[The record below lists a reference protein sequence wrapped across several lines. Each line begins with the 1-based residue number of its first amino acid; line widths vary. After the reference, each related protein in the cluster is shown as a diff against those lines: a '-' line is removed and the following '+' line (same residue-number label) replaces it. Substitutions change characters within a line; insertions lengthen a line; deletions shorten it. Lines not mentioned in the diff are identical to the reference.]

1 MAGTKVHLFP
11 PISSLTPTTQ
21 LYTQRRSSAEAPANF
36 RLTLADIAA
45 WLEEQGFL
53 KLPAPGPYVDD
64 DAAGAA
70 GVAVGEYY
78 ELAIPNT
85 YGIPVGN
92 GGILKKRI
100 E

>member
-1 MAGTKVHLFP
+1 
-11 PISSLTPTTQ
+11 LTPTTQ

-36 RLTLADIAA
+36 RLTLSDIAT

-53 KLPAPGPYVDD
+53 KLPLPGPYFD
-64 DAAGAA
+64 DADAATA
-70 GVAVGEYY
+70 GVEIGEYY

-85 YGIPVGN
+85 YGIPTGN
-92 GGILKKRI
+92 GGVLKKRM